1 MKKAKQALGWI
12 IFASV
17 SPFALGGFLAY
28 LIADAVVAGWNISR
42 KMIDEWDD

>member
-1 MKKAKQALGWI
+1 MKKIKQPLGWV
-12 IFASV
+12 IFV
-17 SPFALGGFLAY
+17 LVTPFVLGGFLAY